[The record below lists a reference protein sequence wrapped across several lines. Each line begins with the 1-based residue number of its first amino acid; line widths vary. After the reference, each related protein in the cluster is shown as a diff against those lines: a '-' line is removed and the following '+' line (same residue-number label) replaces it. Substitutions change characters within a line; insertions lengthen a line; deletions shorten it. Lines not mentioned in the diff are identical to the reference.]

1 MGRIVHLI
9 VRLAAAAVAIAIVL
23 TALLSMRLAAGPIS
37 LGDLAPSVARLL
49 EEITPYTYEIGDI
62 WLLWRDWQQ
71 GPLVKVHNA
80 RVIDDKDA
88 VGADIRELTVGFSAV
103 AMTQAVVAP
112 TVVQVS
118 GARITIDQQKLT
130 APSEDEG
137 DGDGLDDV
145 LKGLYGP
152 PDASHPLSFL
162 RAVGLSEVAINVRN
176 ASEDGAAAASD
187 WRLTVSQAELARD
200 DARRLIGNAAL
211 ALMLGEERS
220 DVTVAL
226 APTVQGAL
234 QVDLTLAGLRPA
246 ALAVIDPALTPLVAL
261 DVPLEGSGRMEI
273 DAAGRV
279 GSATVG
285 IHGKGGSFN
294 LNDTV
299 AHAVGVASPPQRLKV
314 HRLALQAS
322 YEAVNTKVAV
332 QALEIAFEPGTVLY
346 VPAPVDHRFPLKELT
361 AAGVYENGKLDIR
374 SFDLGFDALKLAVTG
389 SVDKLDTAPTGTFAV
404 SADNIRV
411 DDLGRYWPPTLAPG
425 AWEWCTTHLRDGIV
439 PRLDARL
446 AFETHD
452 GTTDVTDVSV
462 KFPVE
467 RLTVD
472 YLPPMPP
479 ARGASGVVTIDPNSL
494 RIVLNRADA
503 AGLTISDGAI
513 LILGLKNAN
522 QILDL
527 DLLVA
532 GPVPA
537 AVELLTS
544 RPLQYPQR
552 VDIRPEQASGETTTR
567 LRMRFPLLDD
577 VDEEDMQVDAE
588 VALTNFGLT
597 NIVKG
602 VDVRSGQARLHVDT
616 GGLRGDGRLTVA
628 GIEGA
633 FRLAASFVDGVE
645 PQATVQFV
653 AADIPVAR
661 VRRELAQALDVD
673 GYLIGGTFGGSV
685 SFELSSSGAGVV
697 NASLD
702 LARASLAIPEIGWH
716 KPAGAAG
723 VADAIIRLQDDH
735 LGGTSELALLA
746 PGLDVGGT
754 LRTSSKGE
762 TETVSIHRM
771 IAGRTNVT
779 GTIARHTD
787 GRWDI
792 ELSGIALDL
801 SPMLRADE
809 EKGRGAKPAAGQ
821 SPFDKLPDF
830 SVTADLET
838 LWLNA
843 PDPIRAL
850 QATVVHEG
858 GRWSLVQMHGN
869 LADHSSVTMSIAPD
883 DEGGRSVLLEAD
895 NAGEA
900 LRAFDVIGDVRGG
913 TLEARGR
920 FDDTDPL
927 HPLTGRV
934 KVRNFHVV
942 NAPIL
947 ARLLSI
953 MAVGGIRDALT
964 GRGIAFAVFDMP
976 FSLREE
982 KLDITDGRTF
992 GWSLGITFGGRVDT
1006 GTQMVDV
1013 TGRLVPF
1020 YAVNNALGR
1029 LPLIG
1034 LIMTGGDRGGGVF
1047 SAGYRVVGPLS
1058 DPTVSVNPASVLFP
1072 GFLRWL
1078 LAALSNWAGP
1088 GVTDVE
1094 AGFEAP

>member
-9 VRLAAAAVAIAIVL
+9 VRLTAAAVAIAIVL
-23 TALLSMRLAAGPIS
+23 TALLGMRLAAGPIS
-37 LGDLAPSVARLL
+37 LADFAPSVARLL
-49 EEITPYTYEIGDI
+49 EEITPYKYEIGDI

-80 RVIDDKDA
+80 RVIDDKDH

-103 AMTQAVVAP
+103 AMAQAVVAP
-112 TVVQVS
+112 TVVQVK
-118 GARITIDQQKLT
+118 GAHITVDQRKLT
-130 APSEDEG
+130 APSEKEG
-137 DGDGLDDV
+137 GGLDDV

-162 RAVGLSEVAINVRN
+162 QAVGLSEVAINVRN
-176 ASEDGAAAASD
+176 ASEGGAAVAGD
-187 WRLTVSQAELARD
+187 WRLMVSQAELARD

-211 ALMLGEERS
+211 ALMLGEERA
-220 DVTVAL
+220 DVAVAL
-226 APTVQGAL
+226 AATAQGAL
-234 QVDLTLAGLRPA
+234 QLDLTLAGLRPA
-246 ALAVIDPALTPLVAL
+246 ALAVIDPALALLVVL
-261 DVPLEGSGRMEI
+261 DVPLDGGGRMEI
-273 DAAGRV
+273 DAAGRI

-294 LNDTV
+294 LNETV

-314 HRLALQAS
+314 ERLALQAS
-322 YEAVNTKVAV
+322 FEAVSTRVAV
-332 QALEIAFEPGTVLY
+332 QALEIAFEPGTGLY

-361 AAGVYENGKLDIR
+361 ASGVYENGKLDIA
-374 SFDLGFDALKLAVTG
+374 SFDLGLDSLRLAVTG

-411 DDLGRYWPPTLAPG
+411 DDLGRYWPPTVAPG

-446 AFETHD
+446 AFETRD

-479 ARGASGVVTIDPNSL
+479 ARGASGVVTIDPNEL
-494 RIVLNRADA
+494 RIALNRADA
-503 AGLTISDGAI
+503 AGLTVSDGSI
-513 LILGLKNAN
+513 LISGLKDAD
-522 QILDL
+522 QVLDL

-532 GPVPA
+532 GPVQA
-537 AVELLTS
+537 AVGLLTS

-552 VDIRPEQASGETTTR
+552 IDIRPEQASGETTTR

-577 VDEEDMQVDAE
+577 VDDEDMQVDAA
-588 VALTNFGLT
+588 VALTNFELT

-602 VDVRSGQARLHVDT
+602 VDIRGGQARLHVDT
-616 GGLRGDGRLTVA
+616 SGLRGDGRLTVA

-633 FRLAASFVDGVE
+633 IRLTASFLDDVE

-653 AADIPVAR
+653 ATDIPVAR
-661 VRRELAQALDVD
+661 VRHELGQTFDVD
-673 GYLIGGTFGGSV
+673 GYLIGGTFGGRV
-685 SFELSSSGAGVV
+685 GFELSSDGAGVV

-702 LARASLAIPEIGWH
+702 LARAALAIPEIGWH

-723 VADAIIRLQDDH
+723 VADAIIRLQGDH
-735 LGGTSELALLA
+735 LSGTSELALLA

-771 IAGRTNVT
+771 IAGRTNAT
-779 GTIARHTD
+779 GTIARHTS

-801 SPMLRADE
+801 SPMLKSDE
-809 EKGRGAKPAAGQ
+809 EKGRGAKPTGPSQ
-821 SPFDKLPDF
+821 FDNLPDF
-830 SVTADLET
+830 SLTADLET
-838 LWLNA
+838 LWLNT
-843 PDPIRAL
+843 PDPVRAL

-869 LADHSSVTMSIAPD
+869 LADHSTVTMSIAPD
-883 DEGGRSVLLEAD
+883 DEGGRSVILEAD

-1013 TGRLVPF
+1013 AGRLVPF